1 MLKDIFI
8 SPQVFTEPT
17 INQDSWKDIKHLLE
31 NILNSGYVIGLK
43 RKRWIKETNSNIS
56 KLEPKI
62 KDHLMALI
70 KILKD
75 RERIVDHPTAEIDF
89 GNESDWLKL
98 VLKLHEKRCLHSIFS
113 THSQESMLSPECLE
127 DMNISVEYGISGS
140 QTFLLSSENIKKI
153 LTPFLSYAKK
163 LTIIDPYFYIHKK
176 ESQESLRII
185 AKMLSERR
193 GEKQPGSIVVNCR
206 FTDRD
211 RDEAFPIPKWQSIIE
226 NISKDSG
233 QTIEINCWE
242 QQSYSIRMH
251 DRYLITNQSG
261 LVSAAGTNVH
271 DFQQSEW
278 SIKDHR
284 ELQEVLAQ
292 YKPNS
297 SPFKLIHRLST
308 A

>member
-98 VLKLHEKRCLHSIFS
+98 VLI
-113 THSQESMLSPECLE
+113 
-127 DMNISVEYGISGS
+127 D
-140 QTFLLSSENIKKI
+140 LL
-153 LTPFLSYAKK
+153 L
-163 LTIIDPYFYIHKK
+163 D
-176 ESQESLRII
+176 
-185 AKMLSERR
+185 
-193 GEKQPGSIVVNCR
+193 VV
-206 FTDRD
+206 
-211 RDEAFPIPKWQSIIE
+211 
-226 NISKDSG
+226 
-233 QTIEINCWE
+233 
-242 QQSYSIRMH
+242 
-251 DRYLITNQSG
+251 
-261 LVSAAGTNVH
+261 
-271 DFQQSEW
+271 
-278 SIKDHR
+278 
-284 ELQEVLAQ
+284 
-292 YKPNS
+292 
-297 SPFKLIHRLST
+297 
-308 A
+308 